1 MNPRT
6 KIVLG
11 YIGIGVAA
19 ALLTGAVVW
28 ALMSARLEA
37 ESERADSALEQVDDL
52 EAQVAAA
59 SAESTGAQDTPSSQ
73 PESDEPTATA
83 DAPAQASAE
92 STERRF
98 CFVKSVRW
106 EGATALVT
114 VDYAEIL
121 NGDAAAA
128 AATAHGDESP
138 PPNDYYI
145 VNDNP
150 KLREFPADKNLTVK
164 VVSQSGGGVV
174 TEGYG
179 MALGAWCDVLA
190 GMSADDFV
198 TNRPYWITIK
208 KSTIVALEEQF
219 LP

>member
-1 MNPRT
+1 MSPRT

-11 YIGIGVAA
+11 YIGIGIAA
-19 ALLTGAVVW
+19 ALLTAAVVW
-28 ALMSARLEA
+28 AWMSARLEA
-37 ESERADSALEQVDDL
+37 ESERADSALEQVHDL
-52 EAQVAAA
+52 EAQVVSLGERAAA
-59 SAESTGAQDTPSSQ
+59 EDTPTAQ
-73 PESDEPTATA
+73 PESNEPTGTTEN
-83 DAPAQASAE
+83 PAQASTAPG
-92 STERRF
+92 ERQF
-98 CFVKSVRW
+98 CFVRSVRW

-121 NGDAAAA
+121 GGAEAAA

-150 KLREFPADKNLTVK
+150 KLREFPAQSNMTVK

-174 TEGYG
+174 TEGYS
-179 MALGAWCDVLA
+179 MPLGAWCDVLA

-198 TNRPYWITIK
+198 KGRPYWITVK
-208 KSTIVALEEQF
+208 NGTIVALEEQF